1 MTSLACNAVSA
12 LEPLA
17 HQAEENLSFLD
28 LAAVELLHEVHPLEL
43 VALIK
48 ALYYG
53 LDGAYCGY
61 GQFLERTRDILFTE

>member
-28 LAAVELLHEVHPLEL
+28 LAAVELLHEAHPLEL
-43 VALIK
+43 VALVNT
-48 ALYYG
+48 LYYG
-53 LDGAYCGY
+53 LDGAYCGH
-61 GQFLERTRDILFTE
+61 GQFLDGT

>member
-17 HQAEENLSFLD
+17 HQAKENLSFLD

-43 VALIK
+43 VALVETF
-48 ALYYG
+48 YYG
-53 LDGAYCGY
+53 LDRAYCGH
-61 GQFLERTRDILFTE
+61 GQFLERT